1 MDRENKI
8 KNKEEYG
15 DNGNKEQKGEEVLR
29 ITVSKLGQ
37 DALTAIMERVNDGFI
52 GGKISRTQATNW
64 IMMRFNE
71 NLSDAE
77 IKEIRLEHFDEVFVL
92 EAILRQAKETGKV
105 PTEFKALL
113 QRQLENPEQ
122 IKKRPKKALTEKN
135 INDVINNTDK

>member
-1 MDRENKI
+1 MDRDNKI

-15 DNGNKEQKGEEVLR
+15 DYGNKEQKGEEILR

-37 DALTAIMERVNDGFI
+37 DALTAIMERINDGFI
-52 GGKISRTQATNW
+52 GGKISRTQAANW

-77 IKEIRLEHFDEVFVL
+77 IKEIRLEHFDEVSVL
-92 EAILRQAKETGKV
+92 EAILRQAKESGKV

-113 QRQLENPEQ
+113 QKQLESTEQ
-122 IKKRPKKALTEKN
+122 LKKKAKKALTAN
-135 INDVINNTDK
+135 YVNDVI